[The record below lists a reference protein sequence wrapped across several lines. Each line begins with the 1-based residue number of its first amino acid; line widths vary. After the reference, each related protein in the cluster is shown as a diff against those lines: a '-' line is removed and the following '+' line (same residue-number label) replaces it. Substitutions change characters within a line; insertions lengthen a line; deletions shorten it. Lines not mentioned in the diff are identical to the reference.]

1 MSQSPDEDHI
11 ALSIRS
17 KIVEGDIAIL
27 DLTAHGSSL
36 PPAAAGS
43 HLILNLPNDLKRSYS
58 LLCGSERPDAYRIA
72 VLRQPGGRGGS
83 AFVHDELAAGDTILS
98 SRPRSGFP
106 LVEDAEASIFVAGGI
121 GVTPLLAM
129 ARRLAEIDR
138 PFQFHLAVRSREQAI
153 FAKEIEALG
162 PLCLHVDDERMGR
175 PLDMKAVVSAVPEGS
190 HIYCCGPDGM
200 LDAFLHETQARA
212 PETVHFERFGAARPA
227 QQEDGGFT
235 VILKRSGRELF
246 VPPSTSIL
254 DRLAEAGIEVQ
265 SSCCDGVCGTC
276 ETVVLEGAVDHR
288 DGVLTNRER
297 ESGSV
302 MMVCVSRAL
311 GDTLVLDI

>member
-11 ALSIRS
+11 VLSIRS
-17 KIVEGDIAIL
+17 KITEGDVAIL
-27 DLTAHGSSL
+27 DLVADGGLL

-43 HLILNLPNDLKRSYS
+43 HLILNLPNGLKRSYS
-58 LLCGSERPDAYRIA
+58 LLRGSEGPDAYRIA

-83 AFVHDELAAGDTILS
+83 TFVHDSLAAGDTILS
-98 SRPRSGFP
+98 SPPRSGFP
-106 LVEDAEASIFVAGGI
+106 LVEDADASIFVAGGI

-153 FAKEIEALG
+153 FANEIEALG
-162 PLCLHVDDERMGR
+162 PLFLHVDDERMGQ
-175 PLDMKAVVSAVPEGS
+175 PLDMRTVLEAAPETS
-190 HIYCCGPDGM
+190 HIYCCGPEGM
-200 LDAFLHETQARA
+200 LDAFLHETRARA
-212 PETVHFERFGAARPA
+212 PETVHFERFAAARSV
-227 QQEDGGFT
+227 QEERGFT
-235 VILKRSGRELF
+235 VVLKRSGQELF

-254 DRLAEAGIEVQ
+254 ERLVEAGVEVQ

-276 ETVVLEGAVDHR
+276 ETVVLEGTVDHR
-288 DGVLTNRER
+288 DGVLTNHER

-302 MMVCVSRAL
+302 MMICVSRAQ
-311 GDTLVLDI
+311 GDTLVLDL